1 MPSKTT
7 GHLAGVR
14 ASEGMLVAAS
24 RSPADRLKPL
34 SPHGVVG
41 IINRRPAATSERFRR
56 FQVGLRTSHPS
67 ASIVS
72 QHSRADRPCRSEVR
86 GTWPVTRRST
96 METLIFAFVLT
107 VIAILVLADATV
119 AATAR

>member
-24 RSPADRLKPL
+24 RSPGDRLKPL

-41 IINRRPAATSERFRR
+41 IINRPPREPRHQNDSEGFR
-56 FQVGLRTSHPS
+56 S
-67 ASIVS
+67 A
-72 QHSRADRPCRSEVR
+72 
-86 GTWPVTRRST
+86 
-96 METLIFAFVLT
+96 
-107 VIAILVLADATV
+107 
-119 AATAR
+119 